1 MSDNNEART
10 RVAIVGG
17 GPGGIATAFWLTST
31 QALRDR
37 FEVTLWTRGWR
48 LGGKGATG
56 RNASEHNRI
65 EEHGLHLWL
74 GFYTDAF
81 RTMREAFAEL
91 GPHGTGSFTSIEQA
105 FSPVRQAAFMERD
118 GPGDPPGYLPWII
131 SFLRLPGSPGD
142 PPAETSPLRLLLEWI
157 SDHLA
162 RNVAPHIQIAGFEEL
177 LATLGK
183 LARDH
188 DDPPVDLVR
197 IVLRA
202 LHAMLDLARD
212 GPAAPTIDLARTLR
226 RGLILANLA
235 ITFALG
241 FITDILLSGDD
252 RAAYDRLDEL
262 EFRDWLRMHG
272 AWDISLRCAPLQ
284 GIYDLAFAYPNGD
297 ATDPLNGAMAAGVS
311 VQLLLHMVLL
321 YKDAPLWKMS
331 AGMGETVFT
340 PLYDVLR
347 RRGVTVNFFH
357 TLEDVAPSGDG
368 MSIAALQFRRQAV
381 VANPPYQPFVTVNG
395 LRCWPSEPD
404 WSQLVDGDALQ
415 GACVCFEATPDTTGT
430 PVTLLLGQDFDVVV
444 LAVPPDI
451 LKLVTPKLRD
461 HHQGWADMLDN
472 ANCIATQAFQ
482 LWLSVPSTSL
492 GFPANPPPPL
502 TAYREPYATWADMS
516 HLLPMESWPAV
527 EAPKTISYHCGP
539 MAEMLGGAPGVGDH
553 QAKTEALGWIATAS
567 AALWP
572 GTVGRGGG
580 GVNELILSSYFRA
593 NNDPSERY
601 ALVLP
606 GTIRFRMTPDARP
619 FQNLYLAGDW
629 TRTLVC
635 GGCFEN
641 AVQSGMMAAQ
651 AISGVVMP
659 IGGT

>member
-1 MSDNNEART
+1 MSDNNKART
-10 RVAIVGG
+10 RIAIVGG

-31 QALRDR
+31 QALRDQ

-74 GFYTDAF
+74 GFYTDSF

-91 GPHGTGSFTSIEQA
+91 GPHATGTFTSVDQA

-118 GPGDPPGYLPWII
+118 GPGNPPGYLPWII
-131 SFLRLPGSPGD
+131 PFPPLPGSPGD
-142 PPAETSPLRLLLEWI
+142 PPAEISPLRGLLEWI
-157 SDHLA
+157 RVHLA
-162 RNVAPHIQIAGFEEL
+162 REVVPFIRFPAFDAL
-177 LATLGK
+177 LAKLDE
-183 LARDH
+183 LARDQ
-188 DDPPVDLVR
+188 DDPPIDPVR
-197 IVLRA
+197 IVLSA
-202 LHAMLDLARD
+202 LQAMLDRARND
-212 GPAAPTIDLARTLR
+212 PAALTVDQARTLR

-235 ITFALG
+235 IAFTLG
-241 FITDILLSGDD
+241 FIADVLLSADES
-252 RAAYDRLDEL
+252 AAFDRLDEL
-262 EFRDWLRMHG
+262 EFRDWLRAHG
-272 AWDISLRCAPLQ
+272 AWDAALRCAPLQ

-297 ATDPLNGAMAAGVS
+297 ATDPLHGAMAAGIS

-347 RRGVTVNFFH
+347 KRGVTINFFH
-357 TLEDVAPSGDG
+357 ALEDVAPTADG
-368 MSIAALQFRRQAV
+368 VSIAALRLRRQAV
-381 VANPPYQPFVTVNG
+381 VANPPYQPFVTVNA

-404 WSQLVDGDALQ
+404 WSQLVDGHAMQ
-415 GACVCFEATPDTTGT
+415 AASVSFEATPDTTGT
-430 PVTLLLGQDFDVVV
+430 PVTLLQGRDFDAVV
-444 LAVPPDI
+444 LAVPPDV
-451 LKLVTPKLRD
+451 LNLVTPKLRD
-461 HHQGWADMLDN
+461 KHQGWADMLDN

-482 LWLSVPSTSL
+482 LWLSIPSASL
-492 GFPANPPPPL
+492 GFPADPPPPL

-516 HLLPMESWPAV
+516 HLLPMESWPAIG
-527 EAPKTISYHCGP
+527 APKTISYHCGP
-539 MAEMLGGAPGVGDH
+539 MAQVLGVPSGIGDH
-553 QAKTEALGWIATAS
+553 QAKDAAVKWIATG
-567 AALWP
+567 AAELWP

-580 GVNELILSSYFRA
+580 GVNDFILSSYFRA
-593 NNDPSERY
+593 NTDPSERY

-606 GTIRFRMTPDARP
+606 GTIRFRMKPGERP
-619 FQNLYLAGDW
+619 FQNLFLAGDW

-651 AISGVVMP
+651 AISGVAMP
-659 IGGT
+659 IGGV